1 MTDMMKRNAEI
12 VRLRVSGLSLDEIGR
27 MHGLT
32 RERVRQIL
40 IKLGGPSVVCVRQA
54 QRVARQDQL
63 THDRGAIARDLARHP
78 ISTLGEVAGRLDL
91 SSERVNEC
99 LTPALRS
106 LIDPGKR
113 LPTGSRWSTDDVLG
127 ILRAAAVLHGVE
139 DGSSPLTGPMYDE
152 VRADLEGPSIDRK
165 SVV

>member
-1 MTDMMKRNAEI
+1 MTDMRKRNAEI

-63 THDRGAIARDLARHP
+63 THDRGAIAICAWERDMWIATRQSGVDEHRGILDRLGLTGEFWELAR
-78 ISTLGEVAGRLDL
+78 
-91 SSERVNEC
+91 
-99 LTPALRS
+99 
-106 LIDPGKR
+106 
-113 LPTGSRWSTDDVLG
+113 
-127 ILRAAAVLHGVE
+127 
-139 DGSSPLTGPMYDE
+139 
-152 VRADLEGPSIDRK
+152 
-165 SVV
+165 

>member
-63 THDRGAIARDLARHP
+63 THDRGTIARD
-78 ISTLGEVAGRLDL
+78 ST
-91 SSERVNEC
+91 
-99 LTPALRS
+99 
-106 LIDPGKR
+106 PG
-113 LPTGSRWSTDDVLG
+113 S
-127 ILRAAAVLHGVE
+127 A
-139 DGSSPLTGPMYDE
+139 SPLGADGPPMTFSASFAPPRYYTASKMDP
-152 VRADLEGPSIDRK
+152 VR
-165 SVV
+165 